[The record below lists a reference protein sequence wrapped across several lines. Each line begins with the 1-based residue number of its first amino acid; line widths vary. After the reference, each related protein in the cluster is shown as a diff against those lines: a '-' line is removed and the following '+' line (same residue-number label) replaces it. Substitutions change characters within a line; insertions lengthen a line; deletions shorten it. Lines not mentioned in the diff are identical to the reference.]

1 MAGIHMGPGGMQQ
14 VNPGMQ
20 MTIQQQQQIQLQQ
33 QQQQQQQIQQQMIQQ
48 QTPSN
53 QQQQQIIHQQPQ
65 QGQQP
70 QPAAPTANPGAD
82 QQKLD
87 HVAKV
92 KSLLW
97 PLKENLAVSFVAYL
111 LPVKRKAL
119 FLSFFRPQ

>member
-48 QTPSN
+48 QTPGN
-53 QQQQQIIHQQPQ
+53 PQQQQIIHQQPQ

-70 QPAAPTANPGAD
+70 QTAAPAANPGAD

-97 PLKENLAVSFVAYL
+97 PLKENLAVSCL
-111 LPVKRKAL
+111 LFYSR
-119 FLSFFRPQ
+119 